1 MGLTSSVVSDT
12 LRSYTGV
19 VTEEMKRYLLPGG
32 FGQADLKRYLY
43 DLVADYPGRLGKM
56 MRPSICLA
64 TAQAFGA
71 SLEAAVPAA
80 VSIELLHNSLLIHDD
95 IEDESDERRGSPTL
109 HTLHGLPLALN
120 AGSALGLLSLY
131 PLLNRRSR
139 LSEAVSA
146 RILKETIRVGQES
159 AEGQALEL
167 GWCRDNRLDL
177 VERDYLE
184 LVLKKTCWLATIHPL
199 RTGALIAGTR
209 VVLDRF
215 VRFGFFLGAAF
226 QIHDD
231 VLNLIGDAQK
241 YGKELAGDLWEGK
254 RTLIVIE
261 LMSRATPA
269 ERREL
274 RRFFATP
281 RTQKCQADV
290 DHVLTLLH
298 RYGAIEAARVK
309 SEALAGAAQ
318 HEFDCTFASAPASV
332 HKEFLREL
340 PTWVFERS
348 S

>member
-1 MGLTSSVVSDT
+1 MGVTSSLVSET
-12 LRSYTGV
+12 LRSYAGV
-19 VTEEMKRYLLPGG
+19 VTEEMQRYLPGNSS
-32 FGQADLKRYLY
+32 QPDLHRYLY
-43 DLVADYPGRLGKM
+43 DLVSDYPRRWGKM

-71 SLEAAVPAA
+71 PLEQAVPAA

-95 IEDESDERRGSPTL
+95 IEDESDERRGAPTL
-109 HTLHGLPLALN
+109 HKLHGLPLALN

-131 PLLNRRSR
+131 PLLINGSR
-139 LSEAVSA
+139 LTKRVSA
-146 RILKETIRVGQES
+146 RILAETMRVGQES

-177 VERDYLE
+177 AEGDYLE
-184 LVLKKTCWLATIHPL
+184 LVLKKTCWLATIHPV
-199 RTGALIAGTR
+199 RAGVLIAFGDR
-209 VVLDRF
+209 ARLDPF
-215 VRFGFFLGAAF
+215 VSFGFFLGAAF

-231 VLNLIGDAQK
+231 VLNLIGDTKK

-254 RTLIVIE
+254 RTLILIE
-261 LMSRATPA
+261 LLARARPA

-274 RRFFATP
+274 QHFFAQS
-281 RTQKCQADV
+281 RTAKCQADV
-290 DHVLTLLH
+290 DYVLSLMH
-298 RYGAIEAARVK
+298 RYGAIEAARTK

-318 HEFDCTFASAPASV
+318 HEFERVFKNAPASR
-332 HKEFLREL
+332 HKDFLREL